1 MTKGHKGDSLP
12 VHQGPSS
19 DLLALYLGSVVTLVR
34 HCIHFFKW
42 KGKGGREWITKTRT
56 SVNPW
61 IRISLTKKA
70 ANRWTVVR
78 NKYVSAI

>member
-12 VHQGPSS
+12 IRQGPSS

-42 KGKGGREWITKTRT
+42 EVKVVEGVLLKIENFGK
-56 SVNPW
+56 
-61 IRISLTKKA
+61 
-70 ANRWTVVR
+70 
-78 NKYVSAI
+78 KYWGIKNCS